1 MIIIDIQR
9 YLKRKGR
16 DGMKTK
22 LTELLGIQ
30 YPIIQGAM
38 AWISESDLVSAV
50 ANAGA
55 TGVIATGGFSTDYVR
70 NQIRR
75 AKELTDKPF
84 GVNLMLQA
92 PNKDDVLEIICEE
105 KVAFATIG
113 AGNPV
118 PYFEPL
124 HAAGVKAIPVVPSV
138 KLAKRVQEKGAD
150 AVVIEGFEAGGHDGM
165 LTTMA
170 LMTNVIP
177 EVEIPV
183 VVAGSIV
190 DGRGMAAALIMGACG
205 VQMGSRF
212 LLSEECHVHA
222 NAKQAIIAATDTDT
236 ALTGFTRGNNVRGL
250 KSAFTEEYLRL
261 EREGAADE
269 VLTALSRGTNRLA
282 AVDGDT
288 VNGLVQ
294 VGQGLN
300 RLTRIQ
306 PAAEIVEEVMSEAIA
321 LLKNA
326 PKLVE

>member
-1 MIIIDIQR
+1 
-9 YLKRKGR
+9 
-16 DGMKTK
+16 MKTK
-22 LTELLGIQ
+22 LTELLGIR

-38 AWISESDLVSAV
+38 AWISESTLVSAV

-55 TGVIATGGFSTDYVR
+55 TGVIATGGQSSEWIHE
-70 NQIRR
+70 QIRKT
-75 AKELTDKPF
+75 KELTDHPF

-92 PNKDDVLEIICEE
+92 PNKDEVLEIICEE

-124 HAAGVKAIPVVPSV
+124 HRAGVKAIPVVPSV

-150 AVVIEGFEAGGHDGM
+150 ALVIEGFEAGGHDGM
-165 LTTMA
+165 QTTMA

-177 EVEIPV
+177 EIDIPV
-183 VVAGSIV
+183 IVAGSIV
-190 DGRGMAAALIMGACG
+190 DGRGMAAALLMGADG

-212 LLSEECHVHA
+212 LLAEECQVHQ
-222 NAKQAIIAATDTDT
+222 NSKDAIIAATDTDSVI
-236 ALTGFTRGNNVRGL
+236 TGFTRNNNVRGL
-250 KSAFTEEYLRL
+250 RSAFTDEYLRL
-261 EREGAADE
+261 EREGAADD

-288 VNGLVQ
+288 VNGVVQ

-300 RLTRIQ
+300 RLTKIQ
-306 PAAEIVEEVMSEAIA
+306 PAKEIVDEIIHEMTERLQNAPQ
-321 LLKNA
+321 LLK
-326 PKLVE
+326 

>member
-1 MIIIDIQR
+1 MH
-9 YLKRKGR
+9 
-16 DGMKTK
+16 MKTRI
-22 LTELLGIQ
+22 TELLGIR

-55 TGVIATGGFSTDYVR
+55 TGVIATGGQSSDYIR
-70 NQIRR
+70 EQIRR
-75 AKELTDKPF
+75 TKTLTDKPF

-150 AVVIEGFEAGGHDGM
+150 ALVIEGFEAGGHDGM

-177 EVEIPV
+177 EIEIPII
-183 VVAGSIV
+183 VAGSIV
-190 DGRGMAAALIMGACG
+190 DGRGLAAALIMGADG

-212 LLSEECHVHA
+212 LLAEECHLHP
-222 NAKQAIIAATDTDT
+222 NSKQAIMDATDTDT
-236 ALTGFTRGNNVRGL
+236 RVTGFTRSNNVRGL
-250 KSAFTEEYLRL
+250 RSAFTDKYLEL
-261 EREGAADE
+261 ERQGAADD
-269 VLTALSRGTNRLA
+269 VLSQLTRGTNRLA
-282 AVDGDT
+282 AVEGDT

-300 RLTRIQ
+300 RLTRIESARDIVDDVVTEAANLLNRAPQ
-306 PAAEIVEEVMSEAIA
+306 LAAE
-321 LLKNA
+321 K
-326 PKLVE
+326 

>member
-1 MIIIDIQR
+1 
-9 YLKRKGR
+9 
-16 DGMKTK
+16 MKTK
-22 LTELLGIQ
+22 LTELLGIR

-38 AWISESDLVSAV
+38 AWISESTLVSAV

-55 TGVIATGGFSTDYVR
+55 TGVIATGGQSSEWIHE
-70 NQIRR
+70 QIRK
-75 AKELTDKPF
+75 AKELTDHPF

-92 PNKDDVLEIICEE
+92 PNKDEVLEIICEE

-124 HAAGVKAIPVVPSV
+124 HRAGVKAIPVVPSV

-150 AVVIEGFEAGGHDGM
+150 ALVIEGFEAGGHDGM
-165 LTTMA
+165 QTTMA

-177 EVEIPV
+177 EIDIPV
-183 VVAGSIV
+183 IVAGSIV
-190 DGRGMAAALIMGACG
+190 DGRGMAAALLMGADG

-212 LLSEECHVHA
+212 LLAEECQVHQ
-222 NAKQAIIAATDTDT
+222 NSKDAIIAATDTDSVI
-236 ALTGFTRGNNVRGL
+236 TGFTRNNNVRGL
-250 KSAFTEEYLRL
+250 RSAFTDEYLRL
-261 EREGAADE
+261 EREGAADD

-288 VNGLVQ
+288 VNGVVQ

-300 RLTRIQ
+300 RLTKIQ
-306 PAAEIVEEVMSEAIA
+306 PAKEIVDEIIREMTERLQNAPQ
-321 LLKNA
+321 LLK
-326 PKLVE
+326 

>member
-1 MIIIDIQR
+1 
-9 YLKRKGR
+9 
-16 DGMKTK
+16 MKTK
-22 LTELLGIQ
+22 LTELLGIR

-38 AWISESDLVSAV
+38 AWISESTLVSAV

-55 TGVIATGGFSTDYVR
+55 TGVIATGGQSSEWIHE
-70 NQIRR
+70 QIRKT
-75 AKELTDKPF
+75 KELTDHPF

-92 PNKDDVLEIICEE
+92 PNKDEVLEIICEE

-124 HAAGVKAIPVVPSV
+124 HRAGVKAIPVVPSV

-150 AVVIEGFEAGGHDGM
+150 ALVIEGFEAGGHDGM
-165 LTTMA
+165 QTTMA

-177 EVEIPV
+177 EIDIPII
-183 VVAGSIV
+183 VAGSIV
-190 DGRGMAAALIMGACG
+190 DGRGMAAALLMGADG

-212 LLSEECHVHA
+212 LLAEECQVHQ
-222 NAKQAIIAATDTDT
+222 NSKDAIIAATDTDSVI
-236 ALTGFTRGNNVRGL
+236 TGFTRNNNVRGL
-250 KSAFTEEYLRL
+250 RSAFTDEHLRL
-261 EREGAADE
+261 EREGAADD

-288 VNGLVQ
+288 VNGVVQ

-300 RLTRIQ
+300 RLTKIQ
-306 PAAEIVEEVMSEAIA
+306 PAKEIVDEIIHEMTERLQNAPQ
-321 LLKNA
+321 LLK
-326 PKLVE
+326 

>member
-1 MIIIDIQR
+1 
-9 YLKRKGR
+9 
-16 DGMKTK
+16 MKTR

-55 TGVIATGGFSTDYVR
+55 TGVIATGGQSSDYIR
-70 NQIRR
+70 EQIRR
-75 AKELTDKPF
+75 TKQLTDKPF

-118 PYFEPL
+118 PYFGPL

-150 AVVIEGFEAGGHDGM
+150 ALVIEGFEAGGHDGM

-177 EVEIPV
+177 EIEIPII
-183 VVAGSIV
+183 VAGSIV
-190 DGRGMAAALIMGACG
+190 DGRGLAAALIMGASG

-212 LLSEECHVHA
+212 LLAEECHLHS
-222 NAKQAIIAATDTDT
+222 NSKQAIMDATDTDT
-236 ALTGFTRGNNVRGL
+236 RVTGFTRSNNVRGL
-250 KSAFTEEYLRL
+250 RSAFTDKYLEL
-261 EREGAADE
+261 ERQGADDA
-269 VLTALSRGTNRLA
+269 VLSQLTRGTNRLA
-282 AVDGDT
+282 AVEGDT

-300 RLTRIQ
+300 RLTRIE
-306 PAAEIVEEVMSEAIA
+306 PAKSIVDETINEAIH
-321 LLKNA
+321 LLNHA
-326 PKLVE
+326 PQLAK

>member
-1 MIIIDIQR
+1 
-9 YLKRKGR
+9 
-16 DGMKTK
+16 MKTK
-22 LTELLGIQ
+22 LTELLGIR

-38 AWISESDLVSAV
+38 AWISESTLVSAV

-55 TGVIATGGFSTDYVR
+55 TGVIATGGQSSER
-70 NQIRR
+70 IHEQIRKT
-75 AKELTDKPF
+75 KELTDHPF

-92 PNKDDVLEIICEE
+92 PNKDEVLEIICEE

-124 HAAGVKAIPVVPSV
+124 HRAGVKAIPVVPSV

-150 AVVIEGFEAGGHDGM
+150 ALVIEGFEAGGHDGM
-165 LTTMA
+165 QTTMA

-177 EVEIPV
+177 EIDIPII
-183 VVAGSIV
+183 VAGSIV
-190 DGRGMAAALIMGACG
+190 DGRGMAAALLMGADG

-212 LLSEECHVHA
+212 LLAEECQVHQ
-222 NAKQAIIAATDTDT
+222 NSKDAIIAATDTDSVI
-236 ALTGFTRGNNVRGL
+236 TGFTRNNNVRGL
-250 KSAFTEEYLRL
+250 RSAFTDEYLRL
-261 EREGAADE
+261 EREGAADD

-288 VNGLVQ
+288 VNGVVQ

-300 RLTRIQ
+300 RLTKIQ
-306 PAAEIVEEVMSEAIA
+306 PAKEIVDEIIHEMTERLQNAPQ
-321 LLKNA
+321 LLK
-326 PKLVE
+326 

>member
-1 MIIIDIQR
+1 
-9 YLKRKGR
+9 
-16 DGMKTK
+16 MKTK
-22 LTELLGIQ
+22 LTELLGIR

-38 AWISESDLVSAV
+38 AWISESTLVSAV

-55 TGVIATGGFSTDYVR
+55 TGVIATGGQSSEWIHE
-70 NQIRR
+70 QIRKT
-75 AKELTDKPF
+75 KELTDHPF

-92 PNKDDVLEIICEE
+92 PNKDEVLEIICEE

-124 HAAGVKAIPVVPSV
+124 HRAGVKAIPVVPSV

-150 AVVIEGFEAGGHDGM
+150 ALVIEGFEAGGHDGM
-165 LTTMA
+165 QTTMA

-177 EVEIPV
+177 EIDIPII
-183 VVAGSIV
+183 VAGSIV
-190 DGRGMAAALIMGACG
+190 DGRGMAAALLMGADG

-212 LLSEECHVHA
+212 LLAEECQVHQ
-222 NAKQAIIAATDTDT
+222 NSKDAIIAATDTDSVI
-236 ALTGFTRGNNVRGL
+236 TGFTRNNNVRGL
-250 KSAFTEEYLRL
+250 RSAFTDEYLRL
-261 EREGAADE
+261 EREGAADD

-288 VNGLVQ
+288 VNGVVQ

-300 RLTRIQ
+300 RLTKIQ
-306 PAAEIVEEVMSEAIA
+306 PAKEIVDEIIHEMTERLQNAPQ
-321 LLKNA
+321 LLK
-326 PKLVE
+326 

>member
-1 MIIIDIQR
+1 MCP
-9 YLKRKGR
+9 
-16 DGMKTK
+16 MKTK
-22 LTELLGIQ
+22 LTELLGIR

-38 AWISESDLVSAV
+38 AWISESKLVSAI

-55 TGVIATGGFSTDYVR
+55 TGVINTGGQTSDYIR
-70 NQIRR
+70 EQIRLT
-75 AKELTDKPF
+75 KQMTDKPF
-84 GVNLMLQA
+84 GVNLMLQS
-92 PNKDDVLEIICEE
+92 PNKDEVLEIICEE

-150 AVVIEGFEAGGHDGM
+150 AMVIEGFEAGGHDGM
-165 LTTMA
+165 QTTLA
-170 LMTNVIP
+170 LMTNVLP
-177 EVEIPV
+177 EILDIPV

-190 DGRGMAAALIMGACG
+190 DGRGMAAALLMGASG

-212 LLSEECHVHA
+212 LLAEECQVHPNSKA
-222 NAKQAIIAATDTDT
+222 AIIAATDTDSVI
-236 ALTGFTRGNNVRGL
+236 TGFTRNNNVRGL
-250 KSAFTEEYLRL
+250 RSQFTDEYLRL

-269 VLTALSRGTNRLA
+269 VLTALARGTNRKA
-282 AVDGDT
+282 AVEGDT
-288 VNGLVQ
+288 VNGVVQ

-300 RLTRIQ
+300 RLNRIQ
-306 PAAEIVEEVMSEAIA
+306 PAKEIVEEVIGEMTE
-321 LLKNA
+321 LLRNA

>member
-1 MIIIDIQR
+1 
-9 YLKRKGR
+9 
-16 DGMKTK
+16 MKTK
-22 LTELLGIQ
+22 LAELLGIR

-38 AWISESDLVSAV
+38 AWISESTLVSAV

-55 TGVIATGGFSTDYVR
+55 TGVIATGGQSSEWIHE
-70 NQIRR
+70 QIRKT
-75 AKELTDKPF
+75 KELTDHPF

-92 PNKDDVLEIICEE
+92 PNKDEVLEIICEE

-124 HAAGVKAIPVVPSV
+124 HRAGVKAIPVVPSV

-150 AVVIEGFEAGGHDGM
+150 ALVIEGFEAGGHDGM
-165 LTTMA
+165 QTTMA

-177 EVEIPV
+177 EIDIPII
-183 VVAGSIV
+183 VAGSIV
-190 DGRGMAAALIMGACG
+190 DGRGMAAALLMGADG

-212 LLSEECHVHA
+212 LLAEECQVHQ
-222 NAKQAIIAATDTDT
+222 NSKDAIIAATDTDSVI
-236 ALTGFTRGNNVRGL
+236 TGFTRNNNVRGL
-250 KSAFTEEYLRL
+250 RSAFTDEYLRL
-261 EREGAADE
+261 EREGAADD

-288 VNGLVQ
+288 VNGVVQ

-300 RLTRIQ
+300 RLTKIQ
-306 PAAEIVEEVMSEAIA
+306 PAKEIVDEIIHEMTERLQNAPQ
-321 LLKNA
+321 LLK
-326 PKLVE
+326 

>member
-1 MIIIDIQR
+1 
-9 YLKRKGR
+9 
-16 DGMKTK
+16 MKTRI
-22 LTELLGIQ
+22 TELLGIR

-55 TGVIATGGFSTDYVR
+55 TGVIATGGQSSDYIR
-70 NQIRR
+70 EQIRR
-75 AKELTDKPF
+75 TKTLTDKPF

-150 AVVIEGFEAGGHDGM
+150 ALVIEGFEAGGHDGM

-177 EVEIPV
+177 EIEIPI

-190 DGRGMAAALIMGACG
+190 DGRGLAAALIMGADG

-212 LLSEECHVHA
+212 LLAEECHLHP
-222 NAKQAIIAATDTDT
+222 NAKQAIMDATDTDT
-236 ALTGFTRGNNVRGL
+236 RVTGFTRSNNVRGL
-250 KSAFTEEYLRL
+250 RSAFTDKYLEL
-261 EREGAADE
+261 ERQGAADD
-269 VLTALSRGTNRLA
+269 VLSQLTRGTNRLA
-282 AVDGDT
+282 AVEGDT

-300 RLTRIQ
+300 RLTRIESARDIVDDVVTEAVNLLTRAPQ
-306 PAAEIVEEVMSEAIA
+306 LAAE
-321 LLKNA
+321 K
-326 PKLVE
+326 

>member
-1 MIIIDIQR
+1 
-9 YLKRKGR
+9 
-16 DGMKTK
+16 MKTK
-22 LTELLGIQ
+22 LTELLGIR

-38 AWISESDLVSAV
+38 AWISESTLVSAV

-55 TGVIATGGFSTDYVR
+55 TGVIATGGQSSAWIHE
-70 NQIRR
+70 QIRKT
-75 AKELTDKPF
+75 KELTDHPF

-92 PNKDDVLEIICEE
+92 PNKDEVLEIICEE

-124 HAAGVKAIPVVPSV
+124 HRAGVKAIPVVPSV

-150 AVVIEGFEAGGHDGM
+150 ALVIEGFEAGGHDGM
-165 LTTMA
+165 QTTMA

-177 EVEIPV
+177 EIDIPV
-183 VVAGSIV
+183 IVAGSIV
-190 DGRGMAAALIMGACG
+190 DGRGMAAALLMGADG

-212 LLSEECHVHA
+212 LLAEECQVHQ
-222 NAKQAIIAATDTDT
+222 NSKDAIIAATDTDSVI
-236 ALTGFTRGNNVRGL
+236 TGFTRNNNVRGL
-250 KSAFTEEYLRL
+250 RSAFTDEYLRL
-261 EREGAADE
+261 EREGAADD

-288 VNGLVQ
+288 VNGVVQ

-300 RLTRIQ
+300 RLTKIQ
-306 PAAEIVEEVMSEAIA
+306 PAKEIVDEIIHEMTERLQNAPQ
-321 LLKNA
+321 LLK
-326 PKLVE
+326 

>member
-1 MIIIDIQR
+1 
-9 YLKRKGR
+9 
-16 DGMKTK
+16 MKTK
-22 LTELLGIQ
+22 LTELLGIR

-38 AWISESDLVSAV
+38 AWISESTLVSAV

-55 TGVIATGGFSTDYVR
+55 TGVIATGGQSSEWIHE
-70 NQIRR
+70 QIRKT
-75 AKELTDKPF
+75 KELTDHPF

-92 PNKDDVLEIICEE
+92 PNKDEVLEIICEE

-124 HAAGVKAIPVVPSV
+124 HRAGVKAIPVVPSV

-150 AVVIEGFEAGGHDGM
+150 ALVIEGFEAGGHDGM
-165 LTTMA
+165 QTTMA

-177 EVEIPV
+177 EIDIPII
-183 VVAGSIV
+183 VAGSIV
-190 DGRGMAAALIMGACG
+190 DGRGMAAALLMGANG

-212 LLSEECHVHA
+212 LLAEECQVHQ
-222 NAKQAIIAATDTDT
+222 NSKDAIIAATDTDSVI
-236 ALTGFTRGNNVRGL
+236 TGFTRNNNVRGL
-250 KSAFTEEYLRL
+250 RSAFTDEYLRL
-261 EREGAADE
+261 EREGAADD

-288 VNGLVQ
+288 VNGVVQ

-300 RLTRIQ
+300 RLTKIQ
-306 PAAEIVEEVMSEAIA
+306 PAKEIVDEIIHEMTERLQNAPQ
-321 LLKNA
+321 LLK
-326 PKLVE
+326 